1 MYVFSSF
8 HFLALYESKQRRET
22 GRKHCAWQY
31 LLVFIV
37 LSFPL
42 ACMCNMNPSLRLY
55 RRILKLHKN
64 LPLTSKA
71 LGDQYL
77 KDEFRR
83 HKNATQEQITEF
95 IQEWKVGRLQSVLH
109 INLSVKFVSYKHDV
123 CRYFGQ
129 NKTRK

>member
-1 MYVFSSF
+1 
-8 HFLALYESKQRRET
+8 
-22 GRKHCAWQY
+22 
-31 LLVFIV
+31 
-37 LSFPL
+37 
-42 ACMCNMNPSLRLY
+42 MNPALRLY

-95 IQEWKVGRLQSVLH
+95 IQEWKVSLKPRFKYISVILYKTKTKGIMDKLQCAGYVQLY
-109 INLSVKFVSYKHDV
+109 L
-123 CRYFGQ
+123 GQ
-129 NKTRK
+129 